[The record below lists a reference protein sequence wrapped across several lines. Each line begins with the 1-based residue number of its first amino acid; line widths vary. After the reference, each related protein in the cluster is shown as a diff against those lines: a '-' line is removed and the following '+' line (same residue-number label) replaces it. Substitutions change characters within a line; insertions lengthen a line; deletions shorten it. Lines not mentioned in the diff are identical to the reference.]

1 MSEEKTKLADT
12 LMYHKKSFYEVFKPD
27 APEITAM
34 QEYAKGY
41 MTYMDASKTEREA
54 VVASIALCE
63 ANGYREWKLGEP
75 LVAGDR
81 VYYNNRGKN
90 LFVFAVGS
98 EPINCGIRFVASH
111 IDAPRLDLKPCPVYE
126 DHGMG
131 FFKTHYYGGIR
142 KYQWVTVP
150 LALHGVVVKN
160 DGTVVDIT
168 VGEDDTDPVFYIN
181 DLLPHLGRADEAKPL
196 GSAIPGEKLN
206 ILVGSQPLYEE
217 GEDKPAADGVKL
229 NVLKMLNERYGIV
242 EEDFISAELS
252 IVPAMK
258 ARDVGFDR
266 SMIGAYGHDDRVCS
280 YPALT
285 ALFESEDS
293 VHTRMAILAD
303 KEEIGSEGVTG
314 MQCELVLD
322 LVDALAASLGGC
334 SAIVRA
340 NSKCL
345 SADVT
350 ANYEPNF
357 SDVFE
362 IRNSAIINCGVS
374 LAKYTGSGGKGGTN
388 DAPAEFVGW
397 IRSVLNN
404 AGVVWQ
410 MAELGRV
417 DAGGGG
423 TVAKYLSKH
432 NIDTIDIGVGVTS
445 MHAPYE
451 VIAKADLYETHRAF
465 KAFYLA

>member
-1 MSEEKTKLADT
+1 MSEEKSKLSDT
-12 LMYHKKSFYEVFKPD
+12 LLYQKKSFYEVFKPG
-27 APEITAM
+27 APEREAV

-41 MTYMDASKTEREA
+41 VSYLDASKTERDA
-54 VVASIALCE
+54 VLTSIVLCE
-63 ANGYREWKLGEP
+63 ANGYKAWNLGEP
-75 LVAGDR
+75 IAPGDR
-81 VYYNNRGKN
+81 LYYNNRGKN
-90 LFVFAVGS
+90 LFVFSVGS
-98 EPINCGIRFVASH
+98 EPINNGIRLIASH

-131 FFKTHYYGGIR
+131 FLKTHYYGGIR
-142 KYQWVTVP
+142 KYQWVTIP

-160 DGTVVDIT
+160 DGTVVSVS
-168 VGEDDTDPVFYIN
+168 VGEQESDPIFYIN

-206 ILVGSQPLYEE
+206 VLVGSMPLYED

-229 NVLKMLNERYGIV
+229 NILNMLYERYGIT

-252 IVPAMK
+252 IVPALK

-285 ALFESEDS
+285 AMFESNDS
-293 VHTRMAILAD
+293 IHTRMAILAD

-314 MQCELVLD
+314 MQCELILD
-322 LVDALAASLGGC
+322 LIDALAAALGGS
-334 SAIVRA
+334 SAVVRA

-357 SDVFE
+357 PDVFE
-362 IRNSAIINCGVS
+362 IRNAAIINCGVS
-374 LAKYTGSGGKGGTN
+374 LAKYTGAGGKSATN

-397 IRSVLNN
+397 IRSVLNR

-432 NIDTIDIGVGVTS
+432 NIDTIDIGVGVTA

-451 VIAKADLYETHRAF
+451 VIAKADLYEAHRAF
-465 KAFYLA
+465 CAFYLA